1 MEIILTVDE
10 LNLIL
15 LALGKLPAE
24 QSMTLIIKILNKNK
38 EDEEKNKI
46 HKST

>member
-1 MEIILTVDE
+1 MNLELTIE
-10 LNLIL
+10 ETNLIL

-38 EDEEKNKI
+38 EEEQNKN
-46 HKST
+46 SN